1 MSDREAVQTELAEWI
16 SYTGRFTAPYGVL
29 TGLHALGKGFVR
41 SITFG
46 VARIS
51 DIHLEIVTPKKFIL
65 RDSRYGTHEFT
76 TTEEVKEFLTKHYR
90 K

>member
-1 MSDREAVQTELAEWI
+1 MSKREEMQQELVNWI
-16 SYTGRFTAPYGVL
+16 RNTGRFTAPYGVL
-29 TGLHALGKGFVR
+29 DSLEPMGKGFVR

-51 DIHLEIVTPKKFIL
+51 DIHLQIWSEKKL
-65 RDSRYGTHEFT
+65 VMSDSRYGEHEFQD
-76 TTEEVKEFLTKHYR
+76 VQGVMDFLNEHYR